1 MTSRGPR
8 APKHGRLLP
17 PTAYQGAKQRLAP
30 DIVDLIDPRS
40 DEPFADLCCG
50 SGAVT
55 LEAIAYGVPPELCTM
70 VDAGPWGMFWQAIAE
85 GTFDLAKLK
94 DVLSEVR
101 PEEDGGPARLRALA
115 KTASTDSPE
124 VFVVLQACAFGGKAV
139 TVREGSFGH
148 ASFRTR
154 WVPKGNRKPYPAC
167 CPLPAELE
175 RRVAALCDALAGKVA
190 VAKAW
195 QTPGFRTRWEP
206 TETSVRR
213 SHYNVSS
220 PLGPELVA
228 RVDGATTAQ
237 GGRLRAIHGD
247 AASYRPSGGVVYADP
262 PYLGTTGYGSTAFDA
277 EAYARASSVP
287 CYVSEARP
295 MPGASAVYP
304 LERGRR
310 AGGLTGGHGQS
321 LVEYL
326 SRYDP
331 A

>member
-1 MTSRGPR
+1 MAR
-8 APKHGRLLP
+8 ARNTPKHGRLLP

-30 DIVDLIDPRS
+30 DIVDLIDPRA

-70 VDAGPWGMFWQAIAE
+70 VDAGPWGLFWQSIAE

-94 DVLSEVR
+94 DVLAEVR
-101 PEEDGGPARLRALA
+101 PEDDGGPARLKELA

-139 TVREGSFGH
+139 TVREGSFAH
-148 ASFRTR
+148 AGFRTR

-175 RRVAALCDALAGKVA
+175 RRVVALGDALSGKVA
-190 VAKAW
+190 VAKTW
-195 QTPGFRTRWEP
+195 HVPGFRARWVP
-206 TETSVRR
+206 PVGGSNWR
-213 SHYNVSS
+213 HPVSS
-220 PLGPELVA
+220 PAEGEVVG
-228 RVDGATTAQ
+228 RVERHAHTL

-247 AASYRPSGGVVYADP
+247 AAAYRPEGGVVYVDP

-277 EAYARASSVP
+277 EVYARRCGVT

-295 MPGASAVYP
+295 MPGASAVYS

-310 AGGLTGGHGQS
+310 AGGLSGGHAQPLS
-321 LVEYL
+321 EYL

-331 A
+331 QA